1 MHRTALLSLA
11 LLTLL
16 LVAACSNDTAADTD
30 DAADG
35 ARTSAPVETAETND
49 TTDPAGAS
57 EPAPIIAAGVFSLA
71 AADSF
76 ESEGFHQLIELDTVV
91 AGGYTVPA
99 GASLVLVL
107 RDASRP
113 AQTCDRQHPLSGCA
127 TVDWSD
133 FEGRPGV
140 PPGGVF
146 DNRIVIRRAS
156 GERTLFLSESGVL
169 AAAPDAYSPT

>member
-1 MHRTALLSLA
+1 VHRTA
-11 LLTLL
+11 LL
-16 LVAACSNDTAADTD
+16 LVAACSNDGASDADATPDDVQTSPPVGTD
-30 DAADG
+30 
-35 ARTSAPVETAETND
+35 D
-49 TTDPAGAS
+49 TTDSTALDGAG

-76 ESEGFHQLIELDTVV
+76 ESEGFHQVIELDTVV

-113 AQTCDRQHPLSGCA
+113 GQTCDRQHPLSGCA

-133 FEGRPGV
+133 FEGRSGV

-146 DNRIVIRRAS
+146 DNRTVIRRPS
-156 GERTLFLSESGVL
+156 GERTLLLSESGVL
-169 AAAPDAYSPT
+169 PDAPDAYSPT

>member
-1 MHRTALLSLA
+1 MHRIALVSLA
-11 LLTLL
+11 LLALL
-16 LVAACSNDTAADTD
+16 LVAACSNDGASDADATTD
-30 DAADG
+30 
-35 ARTSAPVETAETND
+35 D
-49 TTDPAGAS
+49 TTDSTDLDGAG

-76 ESEGFHQLIELDTVV
+76 ESEGFHQVIELDTVV
-91 AGGYTVPA
+91 AGGYTVLA

-113 AQTCDRQHPLSGCA
+113 GQTCDRQHPLSGCA

-140 PPGGVF
+140 PPGGVL
-146 DNRIVIRRAS
+146 DNRIVIRRPS
-156 GERTLFLSESGVL
+156 GERTLFLSESGVRPD
-169 AAAPDAYSPT
+169 APDAYSPT